1 MINIHQV
8 FQDYKLFSKSIM
20 SFLLNTLWAYSR
32 PLLGATTALSIVAW
46 VLRKIFSLKM
56 VKNDICLVDSSKQNT
71 LFAENVPQKTH
82 PYPPM
87 SRIDPDIYGKS
98 VLKES

>member
-1 MINIHQV
+1 
-8 FQDYKLFSKSIM
+8 
-20 SFLLNTLWAYSR
+20 
-32 PLLGATTALSIVAW
+32 
-46 VLRKIFSLKM
+46 M
-56 VKNDICLVDSSKQNT
+56 VKNDICLVDSSKQNA

-87 SRIDPDIYGKS
+87 SRTDPDIYGKS

>member
-1 MINIHQV
+1 
-8 FQDYKLFSKSIM
+8 
-20 SFLLNTLWAYSR
+20 
-32 PLLGATTALSIVAW
+32 
-46 VLRKIFSLKM
+46 M
-56 VKNDICLVDSSKQNT
+56 VKNDICLVDSSKQNA

-82 PYPPM
+82 PYLPM